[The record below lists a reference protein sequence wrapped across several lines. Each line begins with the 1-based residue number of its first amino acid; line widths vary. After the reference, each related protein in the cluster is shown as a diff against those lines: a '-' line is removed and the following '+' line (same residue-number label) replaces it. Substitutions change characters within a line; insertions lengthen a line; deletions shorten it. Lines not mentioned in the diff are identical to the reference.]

1 MNRYAHIDAICA
13 FAMLIA
19 VFTNIAFGI
28 TPGALGMTPIFT
40 VAGFLITFY
49 ALKERDH
56 TGTFDMAG
64 FATRRLMKIS
74 PPFVLLIG
82 VPTLF
87 YTSGGGDVDDIDFV
101 GQVVSYYNFQLMY
114 RQDPVL
120 PGSEAIWG
128 LSVVMQFYLFFLLVW
143 PLLVGSEN
151 YYRHMVKLCLAIV
164 FGSAVLRVVLLISGA
179 SEERIGFGTDARAEA
194 LFVGVFAALWYHRYR
209 NDEMVLGREIQGRR
223 YSVDLELNDGRTI
236 PLLSK
241 NWVPLTCLAAFTLPF
256 FLEIHA
262 LEQTLNYTLQA
273 WSTAGFILWGLVAA
287 RQPLGQRIYMALLAK
302 PIQVLGRANYSIYL
316 VHGTVA
322 ALVLPQLT
330 SYPAYVRVSLALIAS
345 VLVGMVAFSLIELP
359 AQYIKRR
366 FLTATWRKREAAA
379 AAPPEFTRRA
389 RRQLEKKWRSQY
401 VFIQSSSQAA
411 QRNSAL
417 WAK

>member
-1 MNRYAHIDAICA
+1 
-13 FAMLIA
+13 MLIA
-19 VFTNIAFGI
+19 VFTNISFGI
-28 TPGALGMTPIFT
+28 TPGALGMTPLFT

-179 SEERIGFGTDARAEA
+179 SEE
-194 LFVGVFAALWYHRYR
+194 H
-209 NDEMVLGREIQGRR
+209 VLGSEP
-223 YSVDLELNDGRTI
+223 T
-236 PLLSK
+236 
-241 NWVPLTCLAAFTLPF
+241 
-256 FLEIHA
+256 HA
-262 LEQTLNYTLQA
+262 Q
-273 WSTAGFILWGLVAA
+273 
-287 RQPLGQRIYMALLAK
+287 K
-302 PIQVLGRANYSIYL
+302 P
-316 VHGTVA
+316 
-322 ALVLPQLT
+322 
-330 SYPAYVRVSLALIAS
+330 
-345 VLVGMVAFSLIELP
+345 
-359 AQYIKRR
+359 
-366 FLTATWRKREAAA
+366 
-379 AAPPEFTRRA
+379 
-389 RRQLEKKWRSQY
+389 
-401 VFIQSSSQAA
+401 SS
-411 QRNSAL
+411 
-417 WAK
+417 